1 MEAIIFLAAKLV
13 FGALISVLAA
23 TFALMTYDALCD

>member
-13 FGALISVLAA
+13 FGALFIALAA
-23 TFALMTYDALCD
+23 TMALMTYDALCD